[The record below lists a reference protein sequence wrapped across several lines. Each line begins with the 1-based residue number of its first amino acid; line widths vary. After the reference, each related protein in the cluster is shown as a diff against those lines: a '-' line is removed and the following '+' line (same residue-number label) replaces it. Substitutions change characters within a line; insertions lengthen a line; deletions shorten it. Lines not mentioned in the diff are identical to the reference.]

1 MAKIIIG
8 LVGPMASGKEV
19 TKRYIEE
26 KYNAKS
32 CKFSTILRDVLD
44 RLFVDK
50 SRENIVNI
58 STSLRET
65 FGQDLLAKV
74 IAKDSLA
81 HDADIV
87 VIDGV
92 RRNSDIVYLMDL
104 PNFYLV
110 SIDALSEVRYTRMVL
125 RNENAGDSE
134 KTFDKFLEDHQL
146 ETETQIP
153 EVMAEAKFSIDNT
166 ENGFEHLYE
175 KIDKMMGE
183 IKSENLS

>member
-19 TKRYIEE
+19 TKKYIEE

-50 SRENIVNI
+50 SRENLSAI
-58 STSLRET
+58 SMSLLDT

-74 IAKDSLA
+74 IARDSLA
-81 HDADIV
+81 HEADVV

-92 RRNSDIVYLMDL
+92 RRDSDIVYLMNL

-110 SIDALSEVRYTRMVL
+110 AIDAKLETRYKRMVL
-125 RNENAGDSE
+125 RNENVGDSQ
-134 KTFDKFLEDHQL
+134 KTLEQFEAEHQL
-146 ETETQIP
+146 GTETQIP
-153 EVMAEAKFSIDNT
+153 GVMKEAKFSIDNT
-166 ENGFEHLYE
+166 EDGFEHLYE

-183 IKSENLS
+183 ITKQQ